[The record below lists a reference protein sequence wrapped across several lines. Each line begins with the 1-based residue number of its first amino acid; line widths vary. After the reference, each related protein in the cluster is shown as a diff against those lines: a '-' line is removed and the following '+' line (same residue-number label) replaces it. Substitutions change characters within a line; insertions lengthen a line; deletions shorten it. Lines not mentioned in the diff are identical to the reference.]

1 MHCVSSSA
9 PAARRRLFGVI
20 ARGLALTVLLLGAAR
35 PAAAAVREAP
45 VLQQRAAITSP
56 APQARVRGVVSISG
70 SAMHPEF
77 ERYELYY
84 TIEPGENWVFIGEAK
99 YQQVESGPLGTWD
112 TTSLPD
118 GTYSLRLR
126 VVRRDGN
133 YDEAYARNIVVAN
146 QAPPEPTPTPTLA
159 ALPTLPPPVAA
170 PGATPTPEPT
180 PTPATVELPEIA
192 TPTPRPSPSPT
203 PTASGAVANSPGSGS
218 DGGPLAA
225 LNPLSLRE
233 AAITG
238 AAYAGGAFLAVGVF
252 FGVRRLLT
260 WLWYL
265 IAP

>member
-1 MHCVSSSA
+1 MRFLPSLS
-9 PAARRRLFGVI
+9 PKARRRFSEQL
-20 ARGLALTVLLLGAAR
+20 ARGLAVAVLIAIAAW
-35 PAAAAVREAP
+35 PAAASVLEAP
-45 VLQQRAAITSP
+45 AQQRAAAIISP
-56 APQARVRGVVSISG
+56 APLARVRGVVSITG

-99 YQQVESGPLGTWD
+99 FQQVENGLLGTWD

-133 YDEAYARNIVVAN
+133 YDEAYQRNIVVAN

-159 ALPTLPPPVAA
+159 ELPTLPPPVAA
-170 PGATPTPEPT
+170 PGATPTPEAT

-203 PTASGAVANSPGSGS
+203 PTANVAANADSGSGS
-218 DGGPLAA
+218 GGSPLDA
-225 LNPLSLRE
+225 LNTLSLRD
-233 AAITG
+233 AALTG
-238 AAYAGGAFLAVGVF
+238 IGYAGGAFLAVGVF